1 MWLYKYFTICKVLES
16 KRIIFYVTKLKI
28 FYIVTIIH
36 VLVDTSALAATLLAI
51 TECQGPWKTHQNHNC
66 FSKVNKTNKKNN
78 VIKGNVGN
86 EFQVMEQNITG

>member
-1 MWLYKYFTICKVLES
+1 MENSS
-16 KRIIFYVTKLKI
+16 KSLR
-28 FYIVTIIH
+28 
-36 VLVDTSALAATLLAI
+36 
-51 TECQGPWKTHQNHNC
+51 NC